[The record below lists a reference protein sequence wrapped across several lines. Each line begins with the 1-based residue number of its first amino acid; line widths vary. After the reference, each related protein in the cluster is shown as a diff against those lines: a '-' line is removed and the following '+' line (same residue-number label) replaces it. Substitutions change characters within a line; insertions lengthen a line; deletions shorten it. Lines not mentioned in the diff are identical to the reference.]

1 MMSIPRPLT
10 KPMLKK
16 MYLKTLYEI
25 KSPKGKFT
33 SYSWSIGA
41 VFNLM
46 PQVFNIDPLK
56 VDEMQ
61 VGSRAV
67 YELERDGF
75 IQQDATQSGDH
86 MILMDR
92 GWQTVKQDLADIDL
106 GWIDINELL
115 TRDDLKSKV
124 RDDYIESDYQSCVL
138 KAFRL
143 LEENVRLKSGE
154 EPNVFGTALMA
165 NAFKIGGLLS
175 HPEAQV
181 DSEQEGLHALM
192 RGAIG
197 WLKNPCSHRTVA
209 HNDPQRT
216 ALILAFANYLLEMV
230 DESRPR

>member
-25 KSPKGKFT
+25 KSPKGRFD
-33 SYSWSIGA
+33 SHGWSVSA

-46 PQVFNIDPLK
+46 QHVFNIDPLTE
-56 VDEMQ
+56 DERQ
-61 VGSRAV
+61 VGYRAA

-75 IQQDATQSGDH
+75 IQQDATQSGDCKI
-86 MILMDR
+86 MMDR
-92 GWQTVKQDLADIDL
+92 GWRAVEQDLADMDL
-106 GWIDINELL
+106 GWIDIDELL

-124 RDDYIESDYQSCVL
+124 RDDYIECDYESCVF

-143 LEENVRLKSGE
+143 LEENVRSKSGE
-154 EPNVFGTALMA
+154 GPNVLGTTLMA
-165 NAFKIGGLLS
+165 NVFKTGGLLS

-181 DSEQEGLHALM
+181 DAEQEGLHALM

-216 ALILAFANYLLEMV
+216 ALILAFANYLLDMV
-230 DESRPR
+230 DESSP